1 MAYFEFID
9 CRIKIQVCVGHFSD
23 GRMRTRTFG
32 IKNVR
37 PDISA
42 DDVAAVV
49 SAIARLLTFPVVCA
63 RLVRKYFVRFNTM
76 GVSNLSGAQCAPL
89 RTYLIPI
96 LPALPSRAT
105 RDRIRGLGD
114 CPLFAGGS
122 VPCGGDLRIPPGPEG
137 SNGKQTFPGAMGALD
152 LRQEAGV
159 L

>member
-1 MAYFEFID
+1 MGKFLNEGRVWDMAYLEFID

-63 RLVRKYFVRFNTM
+63 RLVRKYFVRF
-76 GVSNLSGAQCAPL
+76 LPL
-89 RTYLIPI
+89 RT
-96 LPALPSRAT
+96 T

-137 SNGKQTFPGAMGALD
+137 SNGKQTSPGAMGALD
-152 LRQEAGV
+152 LRQEAGIF
-159 L
+159 